1 MILGLGATAF
11 AVVALTYLARTSR
24 EQRTI
29 RARDRVE
36 AELDR
41 LAEFEPTAARTPKAR
56 HGRRGIGELRSG
68 YVDSPTLAENP
79 RIA

>member
-56 HGRRGIGELRSG
+56 HGRRG
-68 YVDSPTLAENP
+68 P
-79 RIA
+79 